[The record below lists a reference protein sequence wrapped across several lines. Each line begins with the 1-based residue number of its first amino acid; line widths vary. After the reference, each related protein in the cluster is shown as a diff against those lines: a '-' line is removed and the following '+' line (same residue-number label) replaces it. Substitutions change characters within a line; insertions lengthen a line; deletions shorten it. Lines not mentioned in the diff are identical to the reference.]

1 MAMETK
7 SKNVEWLTSLEEGLA
22 RAKETGRVLL
32 LDFFNPG

>member
-7 SKNVEWLTSLEEGLA
+7 PKSVEWLASLDEGLA